1 MPDIW
6 KIVTLDP
13 EPLKS
18 LTEIVLLLSSTNLV
32 DSNKQTKIWL
42 TFHELWCQC
51 QLCSQRSWDA
61 IHRCSAFAFSESV
74 LKSGLVSYGNICMC
88 FIRVF
93 LSQTLAISFTLFDIQ
108 SAKNGT
114 LDFSLSVVGFSLAT
128 NESASRLN
136 SWKMVRGNRV
146 MLTFQNMVRPGSSGK
161 REWFSS

>member
-1 MPDIW
+1 
-6 KIVTLDP
+6 
-13 EPLKS
+13 
-18 LTEIVLLLSSTNLV
+18 
-32 DSNKQTKIWL
+32 
-42 TFHELWCQC
+42 
-51 QLCSQRSWDA
+51 
-61 IHRCSAFAFSESV
+61 
-74 LKSGLVSYGNICMC
+74 MC

-161 REWFSS
+161 RE